1 MNAFPYC
8 SPPPNTTFCPSVAVA
23 NEIMTR
29 IPARICSGVRTNF
42 ICDRRDTVERLWEVI
57 QATSVVLVRGTS
69 CSGKSTLG
77 WLMAQHAQK
86 KGIPTVYIPEW
97 DHRFQDAEK
106 ALIDACKDLPGGLQ
120 ML

>member
-1 MNAFPYC
+1 
-8 SPPPNTTFCPSVAVA
+8 
-23 NEIMTR
+23 
-29 IPARICSGVRTNF
+29 
-42 ICDRRDTVERLWEVI
+42 
-57 QATSVVLVRGTS
+57 
-69 CSGKSTLG
+69 
-77 WLMAQHAQK
+77 MAQHAQK